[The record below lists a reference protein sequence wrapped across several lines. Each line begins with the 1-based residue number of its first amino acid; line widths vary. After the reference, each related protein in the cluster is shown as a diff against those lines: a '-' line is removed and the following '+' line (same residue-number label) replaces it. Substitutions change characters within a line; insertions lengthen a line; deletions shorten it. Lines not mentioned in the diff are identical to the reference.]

1 MGELKEKREV
11 SVNIPTSEATKP
23 QQRPSLI
30 SILTG
35 QGQQQPQISHDSRS
49 GTGGHT
55 PSDTLSQNTLN
66 PPKGIESFSSSST
79 TTNKEPGVASESQST
94 GATPTPSL
102 TATTSTTIIAGTSSV
117 PMGGSVPHLPHTS
130 SMSTHH
136 GGKSHPP
143 RLRFVQ
149 SVEFRHSSGERS
161 TTPLSPES
169 PAEDSSGETQ
179 KPHRLQRSKAQS
191 RKTFR
196 LKRNRPSHRD
206 LLPPS
211 GQLSKEAPASVSTV
225 TITPT
230 TSANTATV
238 SPTSVVTTPPSLT
251 VAPIKP
257 VSDVSWDSV
266 SQTSSTSGYRD
277 NYSFQT
283 GFLSPDD
290 KTGSQHSLLMLF
302 EAQDE
307 DTLI

>member
-1 MGELKEKREV
+1 MKKDTNILAS
-11 SVNIPTSEATKP
+11 SVDTQKH

-35 QGQQQPQISHDSRS
+35 QNQPTASQHSSTILHDFKTN
-49 GTGGHT
+49 TGLYT
-55 PSDTLSQNTLN
+55 PSDTFSQNTLN
-66 PPKGIESFSSSST
+66 PPKESLSGSFT
-79 TTNKEPGVASESQST
+79 TTNKDQGISSENASSGT
-94 GATPTPSL
+94 TPSASNN
-102 TATTSTTIIAGTSSV
+102 TCIIPVTTGQI
-117 PMGGSVPHLPHTS
+117 GGSVPHLPHS
-130 SMSTHH
+130 SSTQSASKVH
-136 GGKSHPP
+136 SQ

-169 PAEDSSGETQ
+169 PTEESSGESQ

-196 LKRNRPSHRD
+196 LKRAQNNSRDGLGFNINRETKSAAPS
-206 LLPPS
+206 PPT
-211 GQLSKEAPASVSTV
+211 LSQASST
-225 TITPT
+225 T
-230 TSANTATV
+230 TLTAI
-238 SPTSVVTTPPSLT
+238 PLTSTAMTMPVAGSSYIS
-251 VAPIKP
+251 APIKP

-290 KTGSQHSLLMLF
+290 KSGSQQSLLMLF
-302 EAQDE
+302 ETQDE